1 MHGQRAVS
9 IGTALCFALCTLYL
23 RFGLPRD
30 LESARQ
36 DGQPEMTGRITLVG
50 AGELMAAMSSIHRA
64 AIKRLGAPARAVF
77 LDTTAGFETNVDAIG
92 AKAVEYYTHHLQAN
106 LTIASYRHRDDA
118 STEEV
123 ATAVTAIREANLIFA
138 GPGSPTYAIRQWRD
152 SPVWQALIDSFESG
166 ADLLFASA
174 ASISLGRYA
183 LPVYEIYKA
192 GEDPYWADGLD
203 LMAKLGLQL
212 AIVPHFDDNSGG
224 ENYDSRFCYMGA
236 QRFDVLQEKLPT
248 EVTILGIDAYTCV
261 CFDPNTRTASVA
273 GQGGMTLIGEAGVQR
288 FEAGSELP
296 FDAFRSGTREVVQ
309 TFDAGQ
315 TVSGYEHTDEASDG
329 DTMTELTRYIDGLD
343 ALTGNQKVD
352 LVARLKSLLD
362 QPGAISEETENHL
375 LDLVIELRE
384 ALRSAKRYDMADKAR
399 DLLDEL
405 GFEVGDTPQGARWS
419 RR

>member
-1 MHGQRAVS
+1 
-9 IGTALCFALCTLYL
+9 
-23 RFGLPRD
+23 
-30 LESARQ
+30 
-36 DGQPEMTGRITLVG
+36 MTGRITLVG

-64 AIKRLGAPARAVF
+64 AIKRLGAPPRAVF

-92 AKAVEYYTHHLQAN
+92 AKAVEYYSHHLQTD
-106 LTIASYRHRDDA
+106 LTIASFRNRDRA
-118 STEEV
+118 STAEV
-123 ATAVTAIREANLIFA
+123 ASAVRAIRDANLIFA

-152 SPVWQALIDSFESG
+152 SPVWQAVIDSFEAG

-183 LPVYEIYKA
+183 LPVYEVYKA

-203 LMAKLGLQL
+203 IMAKLGLQL

-224 ENYDSRFCYMGA
+224 DNYDSRFCYMGA
-236 QRFDVLQEKLPT
+236 LRFDDLQEKLPP

-261 CFDPNTRTASVA
+261 CFDPNTRTAGVA
-273 GQGGMTLIGEAGVQR
+273 GQGGVTLIGEAGVQR
-288 FEAGSELP
+288 HEAGSELP
-296 FDAFRSGTREVVQ
+296 FEAFRSGAREVVP
-309 TFDAGQ
+309 TFDAGNV
-315 TVSGYEHTDEASDG
+315 VSGYEHTDETSGG
-329 DTMTELTRYIDGLD
+329 DTLSELTRYIDGLD

-352 LVARLKSLLD
+352 LVARLKVLLD
-362 QPGAISEETENHL
+362 QPGAGASEETENHL

>member
-1 MHGQRAVS
+1 
-9 IGTALCFALCTLYL
+9 
-23 RFGLPRD
+23 
-30 LESARQ
+30 
-36 DGQPEMTGRITLVG
+36 
-50 AGELMAAMSSIHRA
+50 MAAMSSIHRA
-64 AIKRLGAPARAVF
+64 AIKRLGAPPRAVF

-92 AKAVEYYTHHLQAN
+92 AKAVEYYSHHLQTD
-106 LTIASYRHRDDA
+106 LTIASFRNRDRA
-118 STEEV
+118 STAEV
-123 ATAVTAIREANLIFA
+123 ASAVRAIRDANLIFA

-152 SPVWQALIDSFESG
+152 SPVWQAVIDSFEAG

-183 LPVYEIYKA
+183 LPVYEVYKA

-203 LMAKLGLQL
+203 IMAKLGLQL

-224 ENYDSRFCYMGA
+224 DNYDSRFCYMGA
-236 QRFDVLQEKLPT
+236 LRFDDLQEKLPP

-261 CFDPNTRTASVA
+261 CFDPNTRTAGVA
-273 GQGGMTLIGEAGVQR
+273 GQGGVTLIGEAGVQR
-288 FEAGSELP
+288 HEAGSELP
-296 FDAFRSGTREVVQ
+296 FEAFRSGAREVVP
-309 TFDAGQ
+309 TFDAGSV
-315 TVSGYEHTDEASDG
+315 VSGYEHTDETSGG
-329 DTMTELTRYIDGLD
+329 DTLSELTRYIDGLD

-352 LVARLKSLLD
+352 LVARLKVLLD
-362 QPGAISEETENHL
+362 QPGAGASEETENHL

>member
-1 MHGQRAVS
+1 
-9 IGTALCFALCTLYL
+9 
-23 RFGLPRD
+23 
-30 LESARQ
+30 
-36 DGQPEMTGRITLVG
+36 MTGRITLVG

-64 AIKRLGAPARAVF
+64 AIKRLGAPPRAVF
-77 LDTTAGFETNVDAIG
+77 LDTTAGFETNVHAIG
-92 AKAVEYYTHHLQAN
+92 AKAVEYYSHHLQTD
-106 LTIASYRHRDDA
+106 LTIASFRNRDRA
-118 STEEV
+118 STAEV
-123 ATAVTAIREANLIFA
+123 ATAVGAIRDANLIFA

-152 SPVWQALIDSFESG
+152 SPVWQAVIDSFDSG

-183 LPVYEIYKA
+183 LPVYEVYKA

-203 LMAKLGLQL
+203 VMAKLSLQL

-224 ENYDSRFCYMGA
+224 DNYDSRFCYMGA
-236 QRFDVLQEKLPT
+236 LRFDELQAKLPP

-261 CFDPNTRTASVA
+261 CFDPNTGTAGVA
-273 GQGGMTLIGEAGVQR
+273 GQGGVTLIGEAGVQR
-288 FEAGSELP
+288 HEAGSELP
-296 FDAFRSGTREVVQ
+296 FEAFRSGAREVVP
-309 TFDAGQ
+309 TFDAGNV
-315 TVSGYEHTDEASDG
+315 VSGYEHTDETSGG
-329 DTMTELTRYIDGLD
+329 DTLSELTRYIDGLD

-352 LVARLKSLLD
+352 LVARLRTLQE
-362 QPGAISEETENHL
+362 QPAGASEETENHL